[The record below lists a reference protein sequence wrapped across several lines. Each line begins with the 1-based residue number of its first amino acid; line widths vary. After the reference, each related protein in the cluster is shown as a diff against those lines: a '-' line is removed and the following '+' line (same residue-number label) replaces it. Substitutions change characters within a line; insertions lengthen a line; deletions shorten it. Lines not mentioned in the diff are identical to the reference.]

1 MAGQGRGGKDS
12 GKADRDVSER
22 SLFAPTPAPDSHAGL
37 RVDTAAMRSSP
48 VTADDGAA
56 ASPLREPAHGPAP
69 QGEIL
74 PAEYLPGK
82 IQLSRPGPAR
92 WRLAQSLGRISV
104 HDLVRGLAMASG
116 TELDRGVG
124 FLLVPVFLATGAL
137 FYFALAS
144 EPGFLQ
150 PVMCVVALACLMLAC
165 RSRPKMHLLFAV
177 GFFCALGVLAAKVE
191 TWRGGGE
198 TLGSDIS
205 TRLTGRVVS
214 IDELASG
221 RVRLTLDVI
230 STARPKLRYQPERV
244 RLSARAIPAGTMAGS
259 QVSGFVR
266 LLPPTGP
273 VRPGGYDFSFES
285 YFEGLG
291 GSGFFLSN
299 PKLEPI
305 KEVPLKA
312 RLATAVQ
319 NIRDAIAGRIRAT
332 IGGPEGEIA
341 AALMVGV
348 RAGIPEP
355 INEAMRRTGIY
366 HIISISGL
374 HMALVAGTV
383 MVMLRA
389 AFALFP
395 GFSSRRPVKKYA
407 AAAALFSIAAYLSI
421 SGVVVAAERSFIMLA
436 VMLTAVLFDRAA
448 LTMRNLA
455 ISAVIVILVSPH
467 EVVGPSFQ
475 MSFAATAALVGAYAW
490 WSDYRATK
498 SSSGPPAERSLLADL
513 TGRFFSAGVGIAA
526 TTIIAGSATA
536 LFAMWHF
543 QRVSPLSLFANLA
556 VMPIVSLAVMP
567 FAVLS
572 AIAMPFGADGPFL
585 YVMGKG
591 LTAMIAISDWI
602 SVRSPVDAVGLVSI
616 QSVLL
621 VTVALVIATVA
632 TTRLRLAA
640 IPFALGGILAM
651 PSVRT
656 PDVLV
661 SEDAHLIAMPIG
673 GGELAVNRPK
683 PNQFTI
689 DNWRRALDA
698 ETVIGPET
706 LKGEE
711 TRLATTGALDLPP
724 GTPFLCTPD
733 SCVARHVSGAIVAR
747 VKDERSARN
756 ACGFAALIVIDDAT
770 ASDPCHDPLVAV
782 ITRQELAQSGSAA
795 VYFASQSAAAP
806 AEIQFAIVGDYRP
819 WHVQRQ
825 FSREARGLPPFERRS
840 RQDASRQRRNAEDEQ
855 NSEDE

>member
-1 MAGQGRGGKDS
+1 MAGQGRGGKD
-12 GKADRDVSER
+12 GGTADRDVSER
-22 SLFAPTPAPDSHAGL
+22 SLFAPSRGPDSTYGMAAVAAARYSSGMEAGVGSDASSQVPAAGHIPAGDAILEGTAKTETRQSLPAGPSIFSAPDAAG
-37 RVDTAAMRSSP
+37 
-48 VTADDGAA
+48 
-56 ASPLREPAHGPAP
+56 
-69 QGEIL
+69 Q
-74 PAEYLPGK
+74 
-82 IQLSRPGPAR
+82 
-92 WRLAQSLGRISV
+92 RLARSLGTISIDSFGQSLTV
-104 HDLVRGLAMASG
+104 AAN

-124 FLLVPVFLATGAL
+124 FLLIPVFLGSGAL
-137 FYFALAS
+137 FYFSLAS

-150 PVMCVVALACLMLAC
+150 PIACTVALALLALAC
-165 RSRPKMHLLFAV
+165 RLRPKTHLLFAAA
-177 GFFCALGVLAAKVE
+177 FFVALGVLAAKVE

-221 RVRLTLDVI
+221 RVRLTLDVM

-244 RLSARAIPAGTMAGS
+244 RLSARAVPAGTAAGS
-259 QVSGFVR
+259 LVSGFVR

-291 GSGFFLSN
+291 ASGFFLSN
-299 PKLEPI
+299 PRLEPVAA
-305 KEVPLKA
+305 VPLKA
-312 RLATAVQ
+312 RLATALQ
-319 NIRDAIAGRIRAT
+319 NVRDSIAGRIRAT

-395 GFSSRRPVKKYA
+395 DFSSRRPVKKYA

-455 ISAVIVILVSPH
+455 ISAILVILVSPH

-498 SSSGPPAERSLLADL
+498 GARSPPAERSFVGHL
-513 TGRFFSAGVGIAA
+513 TSRFFSAGFGIAA
-526 TTIIAGSATA
+526 TTIVAGSATA

-556 VMPIVSLAVMP
+556 VMPIVSLTVMP

-602 SVRSPVDAVGLVSI
+602 SARSPVDAVGLVSI

-640 IPFALGGILAM
+640 IPLALAGLAAM
-651 PSVRT
+651 PDART

-661 SEDAHLIAMPIG
+661 SEDSHLIVMPIG
-673 GGELAVNRPK
+673 GGELAVNRPR

-689 DNWRRALDA
+689 DNWRRALNA
-698 ETVIGPET
+698 ETVVGPEA
-706 LKGEE
+706 LQGED
-711 TRLATTGALDLPP
+711 TRFASTGALDLPP
-724 GTPFLCTPD
+724 GTPFLCTAD
-733 SCVARHVSGAIVAR
+733 ICVARHVSGAIVAR
-747 VKDERSARN
+747 AENERSAQ
-756 ACGFAALIVIDDAT
+756 AVCGFAALIVISDAT

-782 ITRQELAQSGSAA
+782 ITRRQLAQSGSAA
-795 VYFASQSAAAP
+795 VYFAPQSAATP
-806 AEIQFAIVGDYRP
+806 AQVQFAIPGDYRP

-825 FSREARGLPPFERRS
+825 FSREARGLAAYS
-840 RQDASRQRRNAEDEQ
+840 RDDRVKAQPAD
-855 NSEDE
+855 